1 MKQQKP
7 EQATGASMI
16 ADTSPLLGLSRRIPA
31 GFRQNF
37 LWDAASA
44 LLIGVFNAITWSFA
58 PVVARR
64 LGASTFLISL
74 VTAAQFAGSICSF
87 LAAHY
92 LQDKRKMPY
101 MVWAWTISRALFLVI
116 AFVTTP
122 LPFVLIIVA
131 FWIVVALP
139 VPGYAEVMR
148 KIYPDAYR
156 GRAMAYVRVVM
167 TATMT
172 VLTPVAGILLDR
184 VGYQI
189 LFPVAAI
196 FGILSSL
203 AFGRI
208 TFAETIISPPRP
220 LSNLWRVLSEDRRYL
235 SYQIAF
241 FVYGF
246 GNLMVVPLFPIF
258 LVDEM
263 RLSYGEVGLLGMIN
277 AIFWMLAYVLWGR
290 SVDRRGS
297 FWTLEVNFILTIFV
311 PLGFFLAWDMK
322 LLAVAYVFNGLT
334 TAGIDLGWINGI
346 MEIAD
351 RERVGDY
358 TALHTFFVGV
368 RGMLGPFLGAFLAS
382 TPAVGLRGAFLL
394 SAVLIF
400 AGWLLFRRL
409 PRPAR

>member
-1 MKQQKP
+1 LP
-7 EQATGASMI
+7 
-16 ADTSPLLGLSRRIPA
+16 GLTRRIPA
-31 GFRQNF
+31 AIRQNF

-44 LLIGVFNAITWSFA
+44 LCVGVFNAVTWSFA

-64 LGASTFLISL
+64 LGASTFLIAL
-74 VTAAQFAGSICSF
+74 ATAAQFAGSIGSF

-92 LQDKRKMPY
+92 LQDKRKLPY
-101 MVWAWTISRALFLVI
+101 MVWAWTISRGLFLVI
-116 AFVTTP
+116 AFATTP
-122 LPFVLIIVA
+122 LPFVLIVVA
-131 FWIVVALP
+131 FWIIVALP

-172 VLTPVAGILLDR
+172 IMTPIAGQLLDI

-189 LFPVAAI
+189 LFPIAAI
-196 FGILSSL
+196 FGILSGL

-208 TFAETIISPPRP
+208 RFPETIISPRRP
-220 LSNLWRVLSEDRRYL
+220 LSNLWRVMLEDRRYL
-235 SYQIAF
+235 DYQIAF

-246 GNLMVVPLFPIF
+246 GNLMVIPLFPIF

-263 RLSYGEVGLLGMIN
+263 KLSYGEVGVLGMIN
-277 AIFWMLAYVLWGR
+277 AVFWMLAYVLWGR
-290 SVDRRGS
+290 TVDRRGS

-322 LLAVAYVFNGLT
+322 LLAIAYVFNGLT
-334 TAGIDLGWINGI
+334 SAGIDLGWINGV

-368 RGMLGPFLGAFLAS
+368 RGILGPFLGAWLAS
-382 TPAVGLRGAFLL
+382 IPAFGLRGAFLL
-394 SAVLIF
+394 SACLIF
-400 AGWLLFRRL
+400 AGWLLFRRFL
-409 PRPAR
+409 TPAR

>member
-1 MKQQKP
+1 
-7 EQATGASMI
+7 
-16 ADTSPLLGLSRRIPA
+16 
-31 GFRQNF
+31 
-37 LWDAASA
+37 
-44 LLIGVFNAITWSFA
+44 
-58 PVVARR
+58 
-64 LGASTFLISL
+64 
-74 VTAAQFAGSICSF
+74 
-87 LAAHY
+87 
-92 LQDKRKMPY
+92 
-101 MVWAWTISRALFLVI
+101 
-116 AFVTTP
+116 
-122 LPFVLIIVA
+122 
-131 FWIVVALP
+131 

-172 VLTPVAGILLDR
+172 VLTPIAGLLLDL

-189 LFPVAAI
+189 LFPIAAV

-208 TFAETIISPPRP
+208 KFTETIVSPPRP
-220 LSNLWRVLSEDRRYL
+220 LSNLWRVMSEDRRYL

-241 FVYGF
+241 FVHGF
-246 GNLMVVPLFPIF
+246 GNLMVVPLIPIF

-263 RLSYGEVGLLGMIN
+263 RLTYGEVGILGMIN

-290 SVDRRGS
+290 TVDRRGS
-297 FWTLEVNFILTIFV
+297 FWTLELNFILTIFV
-311 PLGFFLAWDMK
+311 PLGF
-322 LLAVAYVFNGLT
+322 LLAMAYVFNGLT
-334 TAGIDLGWINGI
+334 SAGIDLGWINGV

-382 TPAVGLRGAFLL
+382 TPAVGLRGAFLF
-394 SAVLIF
+394 SSFLIF

-409 PRPAR
+409 PRPAH

>member
-1 MKQQKP
+1 MKQP
-7 EQATGASMI
+7 EPELTKGASTGT
-16 ADTSPLLGLSRRIPA
+16 DTASLLGLSRRIPA

-37 LWDAASA
+37 LWDTASA

-92 LQDKRKMPY
+92 LQDKRKLPY
-101 MVWAWTISRALFLVI
+101 MVWAWTISRALFLII

-122 LPFVLIIVA
+122 LPFVLIVVA
-131 FWIVVALP
+131 FWIIMALP

-156 GRAMAYVRVVM
+156 GRAMAYVRVAM
-167 TATMT
+167 TATM
-172 VLTPVAGILLDR
+172 LDL

-189 LFPVAAI
+189 LFPIAAV

-208 TFAETIISPPRP
+208 KFTETIISPPRP
-220 LSNLWRVLSEDRRYL
+220 LSNLWRVMSEDRRYL

-246 GNLMVVPLFPIF
+246 GNLMVVPLIPIF

-263 RLSYGEVGLLGMIN
+263 RLSYGEVGVLGMIN
-277 AIFWMLAYVLWGR
+277 AIFWMLAYVIWGR
-290 SVDRRGS
+290 TVDRRGS
-297 FWTLEVNFILTIFV
+297 FWTLELNFILTIFV

-334 TAGIDLGWINGI
+334 TAGIDLGWINGV
-346 MEIAD
+346 MEIAK

-368 RGMLGPFLGAFLAS
+368 RGILGPFLGAFLAS

-394 SAVLIF
+394 SALLIL

-409 PRPAR
+409 PRPAG